1 MVASPPVADAAEP
14 MTQGVS
20 PILDALYHG
29 RGADAE
35 RLMAE
40 AGGPETLS
48 IHEAAAMGSVARLA
62 QLLDDDPSAANA
74 WSPDGFQPLGLAA
87 FFGRREA
94 VELLLA
100 RGGEVNTHAR
110 HPFHVAAL
118 HAALA
123 GPQPSIARLLVD
135 AGADVNARQQAGI
148 APLHETAQNGDLEL
162 TQLLLDHGADPSVV
176 DDQGKTPAATARA
189 HAHEAVAAL
198 LERAAR

>member
-1 MVASPPVADAAEP
+1 MPPA
-14 MTQGVS
+14 VS

-29 RGADAE
+29 RVDDAE
-35 RLMAE
+35 RLLAA
-40 AGGPETLS
+40 AGADTLT
-48 IHEAAAMGSVARLA
+48 IHEAAAMGSVARIA
-62 QLLDDDPSAANA
+62 ALLDDDPAAVNA
-74 WSPDGFQPLGLAA
+74 WAVDGFQPLGLAA

-123 GPQPSIARLLVD
+123 GPQPNIARLLVD

-162 TQLLLDHGADPSVV
+162 TQLLLDHGADPSAVN
-176 DDQGKTPAATARA
+176 DQGRTPAATARE
-189 HAHEAVAAL
+189 HGHEAVAQL
-198 LERAAR
+198 LEKGAR

>member
-1 MVASPPVADAAEP
+1 MVASPPVA
-14 MTQGVS
+14 TVVS

-29 RGADAE
+29 RGDEAE
-35 RLMAE
+35 RLLAE
-40 AGGPETLS
+40 VGPETIS
-48 IHEAAAMGSVARLA
+48 IHEAAAMGAVARIA
-62 QLLDDDPSAANA
+62 ALLDEDPQAANA

-123 GPQPSIARLLVD
+123 GPQPGIAKLLVD

-162 TQLLLDHGADPSVV
+162 TKLLLDHGADPSAQ
-176 DDQGKTPAATARA
+176 DDQGKTPAATARE
-189 HAHEAVAAL
+189 HGHEAVAAF
-198 LERAAR
+198 LEKAAR

>member
-1 MVASPPVADAAEP
+1 MVASPPVA
-14 MTQGVS
+14 TVVS

-29 RGADAE
+29 RGDEAE
-35 RLMAE
+35 RLLAE
-40 AGGPETLS
+40 VGPETIS
-48 IHEAAAMGSVARLA
+48 IHEAAAMGAVARIA
-62 QLLDDDPSAANA
+62 ALLDEDPQAANA

-87 FFGRREA
+87 FFGRCEA

-123 GPQPSIARLLVD
+123 GPQPGIAKLLVD

-162 TQLLLDHGADPSVV
+162 TKLLLDHGGDPSAQ
-176 DDQGKTPAATARA
+176 DDQGKTPAATARE
-189 HAHEAVAAL
+189 HGHEAVAAF
-198 LERAAR
+198 LEKAAR

>member
-1 MVASPPVADAAEP
+1 MPPV
-14 MTQGVS
+14 VS

-29 RGADAE
+29 RADEAA
-35 RLMAE
+35 RLLAA
-40 AGGPETLS
+40 AGSATLT
-48 IHEAAAMGSVARLA
+48 IHEAAAMGAVARLN
-62 QLLDDDPSAANA
+62 QLLDADPAAANA
-74 WSPDGFQPLGLAA
+74 WSADGFQPLGLAA
-87 FFGRREA
+87 FFGRPEA

-110 HPFHVAAL
+110 HQFHVAAL

-162 TQLLLDHGADPSVV
+162 TRLLLDHGADPAAR
-176 DDQGKTPAATARA
+176 DDRGQTPADTARKHG
-189 HAHEAVAAL
+189 HADVAAL
-198 LERAAR
+198 LEQTSS

>member
-1 MVASPPVADAAEP
+1 MVASPPVAA
-14 MTQGVS
+14 GVS

-29 RGADAE
+29 RGDKAE
-35 RLMAE
+35 RLLAE
-40 AGGPETLS
+40 VGPATLT
-48 IHEAAAMGSVARLA
+48 IHEAAAMGAVARIG
-62 QLLDDDPSAANA
+62 QLLDLDPSAANA
-74 WSPDGFQPLGLAA
+74 WAPDGFQPLGLAA
-87 FFGRREA
+87 FFGRRGA

-123 GPQPSIARLLVD
+123 GPQPGIARLLVD

-162 TQLLLDHGADPSVV
+162 TQLLLDHGADPSAV
-176 DDQGKTPAATARA
+176 DDKGKTPAATARE
-189 HAHEAVAAL
+189 HGHEAVAAL
-198 LERAAR
+198 LEKGSR

>member
-1 MVASPPVADAAEP
+1 
-14 MTQGVS
+14 
-20 PILDALYHG
+20 
-29 RGADAE
+29 
-35 RLMAE
+35 MAE
-40 AGGPETLS
+40 AGPETLS
-48 IHEAAAMGSVARLA
+48 IHEAAAMGSVRRIA
-62 QLLDDDPSAANA
+62 QLLDDDPAAANA

-87 FFGRREA
+87 FFGRPEA

-123 GPQPSIARLLVD
+123 GPQPSIARLLID